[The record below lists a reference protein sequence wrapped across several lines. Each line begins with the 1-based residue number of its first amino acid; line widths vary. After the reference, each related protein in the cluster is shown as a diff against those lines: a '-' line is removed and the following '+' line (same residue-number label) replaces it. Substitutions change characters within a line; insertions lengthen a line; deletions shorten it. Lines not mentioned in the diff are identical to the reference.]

1 MELNSNHPQNN
12 SEAVGVDNFTTLA
25 AAEGVVNFRIDFQ
38 CDRMRA
44 AVAQRELSET
54 DMGSREPFVIAIE
67 LVWAKLSFEQHHVT
81 TLSNANRETPNE
93 RYFVRFKLDDCQT
106 LTPR

>member
-1 MELNSNHPQNN
+1 MELNSNHPQDD
-12 SEAVGVDNFTTLA
+12 SETVGVNDFTTIA
-25 AAEGVVNFRIDFQ
+25 AAEGVVDFRIDFQ

-67 LVWAKLSFEQHHVT
+67 LVWTKLIFEQHHVHH
-81 TLSNANRETPNE
+81 AFE
-93 RYFVRFKLDDCQT
+93 RQSGDAERTVFRAFQT
-106 LTPR
+106 R